1 MPKGKGLRA
10 SQAIETRSAL
20 VAAARRLFADKGF
33 HGTGT
38 HEIVALA
45 GVSRGA
51 LQHHFPRKEELFK
64 AVFEQ
69 VEQDLIGRA
78 NATQALAVGEAWAQL
93 KASFGS
99 YLVAAIDTEVQR
111 IVLIDG
117 PAVLG
122 WAEWRRLEAHY
133 GLGII
138 ERAIE
143 DGIAAGEIRAQPP
156 RPLAHLVLAII
167 EESALMVAN
176 ADEPTAARR
185 DAEVALQTV
194 LGSFA

>member
-1 MPKGKGLRA
+1 MRA

-69 VEQDLIGRA
+69 MQQDFIDRARSEDVYEIG
-78 NATQALAVGEAWAQL
+78 QAWAQL
-93 KASFGS
+93 KTNFGS
-99 YLVAAIDTEVQR
+99 FLEAASQAEVQR

-133 GLGII
+133 GLGVI
-138 ERAIE
+138 ERAVE
-143 DGIAAGEIRAQPP
+143 DGIAAGQIPVQPAK
-156 RPLAHLVLAII
+156 PLAHLILAVI
-167 EESALMVAN
+167 EEAALLVAN
-176 ADEPTAARR
+176 AQDPVAAR
-185 DAEVALQTV
+185 DEANIALQT
-194 LGSFA
+194 LLDLPKIDADER

>member
-10 SQAIETRSAL
+10 SQAIETRAAL
-20 VAAARRLFADKGF
+20 VAAARSLFADKGF

-69 VEQDLIGRA
+69 VEQDLIDRA
-78 NATQALAVGEAWAQL
+78 NAPKDLAVGDAWAQL

-99 YLVAAIDTEVQR
+99 FLEAATDTEVQR

-133 GLGII
+133 GLGVI

-143 DGIAAGEIRAQPP
+143 DGIAAGQIRVQAP
-156 RPLAHLVLAII
+156 RPLAHLILAVI

-176 ADEPTAARR
+176 AAEPAAAR
-185 DAEVALQTV
+185 AEAEFALQTM
-194 LGSFA
+194 LGSLA